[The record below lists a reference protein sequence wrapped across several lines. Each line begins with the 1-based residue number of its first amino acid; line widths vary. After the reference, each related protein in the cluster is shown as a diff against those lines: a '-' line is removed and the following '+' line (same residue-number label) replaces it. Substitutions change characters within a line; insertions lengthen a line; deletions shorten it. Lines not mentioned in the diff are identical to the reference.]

1 MNHWHSWEYKQRT
14 HNPKGHQKM
23 LGFSSPSKTSPV
35 AEFTA
40 IFGASSSSGTATKVP
55 KIPAPKKNKGGAP
68 NGNGNA
74 KIGKGRQATVSIRMN
89 SELKAELETLAKA
102 DSRSL
107 STLIALICENHVKK
121 A

>member
-1 MNHWHSWEYKQRT
+1 
-14 HNPKGHQKM
+14 M

-40 IFGASSSSGTATKVP
+40 IFGASSSSATKVP

-68 NGNGNA
+68 SGNGNA
-74 KIGKGRQATVSIRMN
+74 KKGNGRPATVSIRM
-89 SELKAELETLAKA
+89 SSALKAELETLAKA
-102 DSRSL
+102 DKRSL
-107 STLIALICENHVKK
+107 STLIEILCEAHVVASKK